1 MPFTYD
7 QAIAELT
14 NNAAKCN
21 TTDALMGLVRSV
33 SVEATGSVTV
43 LYSGSIRGDA
53 HSIAVA
59 DGMVANGDDIRM
71 MKF

>member
-14 NNAAKCN
+14 NNAAKYN

-33 SVEATGSVTV
+33 SLKPRA
-43 LYSGSIRGDA
+43 A
-53 HSIAVA
+53 
-59 DGMVANGDDIRM
+59 
-71 MKF
+71 